1 VKLNRL
7 VPVLLAAALSLT
19 ATASNAE
26 GLRFFPG
33 FQSGFKFEPTLAVSA
48 GVVNV
53 TDVDDHDA
61 DFVYG
66 LDFNFNCLLMQTPEN
81 HMRTHLQVN
90 HTDNSGLKSTSVEL
104 SPRYTLPVG
113 AGFAFGVGPVVALVL
128 ADNGVADNSLFGYG
142 LVGGLEYRKGILYSG
157 IDLRYM
163 NTTESDDVGFEN
175 WALLAKL
182 GINF

>member
-1 VKLNRL
+1 MKFSRL
-7 VPVLLAAALSLT
+7 APVLFAAALSLT
-19 ATASNAE
+19 ATASHAE

-33 FQSGFKFEPTLAVSA
+33 FQSGYTFGPTLAVSA

-81 HMRTHLQVN
+81 RMRTHLQVN
-90 HTDNSGLKSTSVEL
+90 HTDDSGLTSTSFEL
-104 SPRYTLPVG
+104 SPRYTPAIG
-113 AGFAFGVGPVVALVL
+113 GGFAIGVGPVVALVM
-128 ADNGVADNSLFGYG
+128 ADNGAADKNLFGYG
-142 LVGGLEYRKGILYSG
+142 LVGGLEYRRGMFYSG
-157 IDLRYM
+157 VDLRYLA
-163 NTTESDDVGFEN
+163 TTESDEVEFAN